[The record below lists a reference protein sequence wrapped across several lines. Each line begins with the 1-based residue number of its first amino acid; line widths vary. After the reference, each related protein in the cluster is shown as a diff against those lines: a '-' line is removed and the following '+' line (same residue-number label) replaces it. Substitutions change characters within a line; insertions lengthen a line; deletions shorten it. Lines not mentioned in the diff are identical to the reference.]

1 MGGEVMEGVAPGELR
16 PVTLTNLPEGLV
28 GTLGIRLEDSDNAI
42 LHARSTADV
51 TEFAA
56 GSYRKWITF
65 PETKGIYVL
74 IADANGVEA
83 IEEFRVTTDP
93 LLLTADPLDVDWRPA
108 LVEVGALVRTR
119 TKSKMGGSPLGT
131 FTDNTPIKADEV
143 EALIS
148 YATASV
154 AARIGLSPCSDALKS
169 RARGMAALYTAMLIE
184 LSYFPEQVGSD
195 RSPYA
200 KYKELY
206 DDGMGALVEA
216 VAENCGGG
224 GDGDGESVGG
234 SGPLPSSSF
243 PCPSNWQG
251 VAW

>member
-1 MGGEVMEGVAPGELR
+1 MEAVAPGEIR
-16 PVTLTNLPEGLV
+16 PVTFTNLPSGLV
-28 GTLGIRLEDSDNAI
+28 GTLGVRVEDSEDVVVQ
-42 LHARSTADV
+42 ARTTADI
-51 TEFAA
+51 TEFAT
-56 GSYRKWITF
+56 GNYRKWITF
-65 PETKGIYVL
+65 PEEKGIFVV
-74 IADANGVEA
+74 IGDAGGEEA
-83 IEEFRVTTDP
+83 IEEFRVTNDP

-108 LVEVGALVRTR
+108 LTEVGALVRVR
-119 TKSKMGGSPLGT
+119 TKSKMGGPPLGT
-131 FTDNTPIKADEV
+131 FTEDTRPNGDEV

-154 AARIGLSPCSDALKS
+154 AARIGLSPCTDALKS

-224 GDGDGESVGG
+224 GDGESVGG
-234 SGPLPSSSF
+234 SGPLPSSEF
-243 PCPSNWQG
+243 PCPSDWQG

>member
-1 MGGEVMEGVAPGELR
+1 VEGVAPGEKR

-28 GTLGIRLEDSDNAI
+28 GTLGVRVEDSENAI
-42 LHARSTADV
+42 ILARSTAEV

-65 PETKGIYVL
+65 PEAKGIYVV

-108 LVEVGALVRTR
+108 LVEVGALVRAR
-119 TKSKMGGSPLGT
+119 TKSKMGGPPLGT
-131 FTDNTPIKADEV
+131 FTDNTLPKGEEV

-148 YATASV
+148 YATSSV
-154 AARIGLSPCSDALKS
+154 ASRIGLSPCTDALKS

-206 DDGMGALVEA
+206 DDGMGALTEA

-224 GDGDGESVGG
+224 GDGESVGG
-234 SGPLPSSSF
+234 SGPLPSYSF
-243 PCPSNWQG
+243 PAPTCIGNENW
-251 VAW
+251 